1 VSLSIFPVH
10 LGETQVDFSMLVW
23 QTNCGEKTW
32 GPVLGWL
39 IMGAEKPILVDTGFR
54 SADELLANTGVS
66 ARQSEEQT
74 LEAQLAK
81 RELAPGDVGYVIH
94 THLHVDHCGLTYK
107 LENAEIFTQRR
118 ELEFATEPLFPAA
131 FYDPVDIGRLHG
143 DLSSRMT
150 LLDGDTELF
159 PGIRTVVTEG
169 HTPAHQMVFVE
180 LDSGTA
186 VIAGDAAYNVGFNVD
201 KQVPPGYYYNLQAV
215 AEELKLL
222 KEQKYVLPTHDG
234 EIYERHAD
242 GVS

>member
-1 VSLSIFPVH
+1 MSLTIFPVH

-23 QTNCGEKTW
+23 GTNCGQKTW

-39 IMGAEKPILVDTGFR
+39 ILGAEKPILVDTGFR
-54 SADELLANTGVS
+54 SSEDLSKVVP

-81 RELAPGDVGYVIH
+81 HDLTPGDIGYVIH

-107 LENAEIFTQRR
+107 LENAQLFAQRK
-118 ELEFATEPLFPAA
+118 ELQFAAAPLFPAA
-131 FYDPVDIGRLHG
+131 FYDPVDISRLMG
-143 DLSSRMT
+143 DLRPRLE

-159 PGIRTVVTEG
+159 PGIRTIVSEG

-180 LDSGTA
+180 LASGTA
-186 VIAGDAAYNVGFNVD
+186 VICGDAAYNFSFNVEH
-201 KQVPPGYYYNLQAV
+201 QVPPGYYYNLQAV
-215 AEELKLL
+215 TEELQLL
-222 KEQKYVLPTHDG
+222 KRQKYVLPTHDG
-234 EIYERHAD
+234 EIYERYAG